1 MEKNKQIKVILNY
14 AEATAIN
21 EFISTILEEKELQG
35 GQYLFKITFDL
46 QKDQAYLLQNAI
58 DKIHDEMIKKEFTSC
73 GINKNGTIMYDE
85 NAGKGIFPEN
95 SFFKLL

>member
-1 MEKNKQIKVILNY
+1 METNKQIKVILNY

-35 GQYLFKITFDL
+35 GQDLFKITFDL

-58 DKIHDEMIKKEFTSC
+58 DKIHDEMIKTEFESLD
-73 GINKNGTIMYDE
+73 INKNGKI
-85 NAGKGIFPEN
+85 
-95 SFFKLL
+95 

>member
-1 MEKNKQIKVILNY
+1 METDKQIKVILNY

-35 GQYLFKITFDL
+35 GQDLFKITFDL

-58 DKIHDEMIKKEFTSC
+58 DKIHDEMIKTEFASWD
-73 GINKNGTIMYDE
+73 INKNGKI
-85 NAGKGIFPEN
+85 
-95 SFFKLL
+95 

>member
-14 AEATAIN
+14 DESTAIN

-35 GQYLFKITFDL
+35 GQDLFKITFDL

-58 DKIHDEMIKKEFTSC
+58 DKIHDEIIKTEFESLD
-73 GINKNGTIMYDE
+73 INKNGKI
-85 NAGKGIFPEN
+85 
-95 SFFKLL
+95 